1 MICPQ
6 QNAQNCFI
14 SWSTIGQIYIRSDT
28 SDMRKQELINTF
40 KQLDQLFGKNYKSQT
55 SAFTMYGPF
64 DHKNNILFQDK
75 TKYMRTLPE
84 LLESRLPFNYEVM
97 AQEYKFHKCAI
108 ESSASMTNN
117 KKFVLLIITN
127 VFLFYSYVCR
137 LL

>member
-1 MICPQ
+1 
-6 QNAQNCFI
+6 
-14 SWSTIGQIYIRSDT
+14 
-28 SDMRKQELINTF
+28 MRRQELVNTF

-97 AQEYKFHKCAI
+97 AQEYKFHKCDTA
-108 ESSASMTNN
+108 SSASMTNN
-117 KKFVLLIITN
+117 KNILLLILTN
-127 VFLFYSYVCR
+127 VSFFYSFVCR
-137 LL
+137 FL